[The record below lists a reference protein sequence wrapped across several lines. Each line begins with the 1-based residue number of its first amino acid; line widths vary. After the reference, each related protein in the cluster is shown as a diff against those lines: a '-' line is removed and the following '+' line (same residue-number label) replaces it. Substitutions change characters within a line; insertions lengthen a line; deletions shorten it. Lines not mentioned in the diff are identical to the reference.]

1 MNNNGHLFLRDA
13 APPKCVPE
21 NLTAGLVSMKTL
33 AGLILYCA
41 AVATPNARADDSA
54 AMAVLRAGCADDAK
68 KLCASVQPGGGRI
81 LACLRDHKD
90 SLSDQCKQAA
100 QQAAGMSG
108 SPPAPPNPPS
118 PPATGLNG
126 PAPGSGSDSPTG
138 SIGSAANGV
147 APAPQSSSLVSQVAT
162 PVSAQ
167 SPSKKAAGHTPVAS
181 NAASSSFLT
190 LKKAQI
196 TVTIDQDPTKKPAIE
211 MLIPVAWDLKGK
223 ILPFGFKGGCY
234 SDTYTSAWQAAGPD
248 QGAVFAGA
256 PNYSWQYTDD
266 PQEMRVLT
274 DPNRREHD
282 GENKVCPVSKPLTA
296 EQYFR
301 QNLIAILPTGTTI
314 LSVEPFPAL
323 TEVARQQAG
332 LTPNDTNDK
341 GTRVDAIRA
350 RVEFQ
355 DNGKPFEAWVV
366 TAVIMRTYP
375 VGRGSLYDMRAIDS
389 MSFRAPKGQL
399 DANDKLFQVMMA
411 SVHLT
416 PEWSAFVNRTIAGY
430 YQIQAKK
437 EAAIDQNR
445 ANLQNEIT
453 QTYMQMSANAARASD
468 QGFRAADQGIRGVQ
482 TFRDPSTGNTMEL
495 SSQYGH
501 AWLNGNNEYV
511 MSDDPNFNPNSQLSG
526 NWNQLQAVSP

>member
-1 MNNNGHLFLRDA
+1 
-13 APPKCVPE
+13 
-21 NLTAGLVSMKTL
+21 MKRL
-33 AGLILYCA
+33 AWLILYCA
-41 AVATPNARADDSA
+41 AAAAPNARADDSA
-54 AMAVLRAGCADDAK
+54 VMAVLRAGCTDDAK
-68 KLCASVQPGGGRI
+68 KLCAGVQPGGGRI
-81 LACLRDHKD
+81 LACLKDHKD

-100 QQAAGMSG
+100 QQAAAMSG
-108 SPPAPPNPPS
+108 NPPPPANPSSPPT
-118 PPATGLNG
+118 TGLNA
-126 PAPGSGSDSPTG
+126 PASGSASNIMPGSSGA
-138 SIGSAANGV
+138 AANGG
-147 APAPQSSSLVSQVAT
+147 ATPAPQASVSLTAT
-162 PVSAQ
+162 PAAKASAQ
-167 SPSKKAAGHTPVAS
+167 SSSAKASWHRSAAGNSAS
-181 NAASSSFLT
+181 GSFLT

-211 MLIPVAWDLKGK
+211 MLIPTAWDLKGK
-223 ILPFGFKGGCY
+223 ILSFGFKGGCY
-234 SDTYTSAWQAAGPD
+234 SDTYSSAWQAAGPD
-248 QGAVFAGA
+248 KSTAFAGA

-274 DPNRREHD
+274 DPNRRQHD

-301 QNLIAILPTGTTI
+301 QNLVAILPAGTTI
-314 LSVEPFPAL
+314 LSVDPFPAL

-332 LTPNDTNDK
+332 LAPNDSGDK
-341 GTRVDAIRA
+341 GTRIDAVRA

-355 DNGKPFEAWVV
+355 QDGKPMEAWVV
-366 TAVIMRTYP
+366 TAVVMRTYP
-375 VGRGSLYDMRAIDS
+375 VGRGSLYDMRAVDS

-416 PEWSAFVNRTIAGY
+416 PEWSAFVNKTIAGY

-453 QTYMQMSANAARASD
+453 QTYMQMSANAARVSN
-468 QGFRAADQGIRGVQ
+468 QGFIAADQGIRGVQ

-495 SSQYGH
+495 SSQYDH

-511 MSDDPNFNPNSQLSG
+511 MSDDPNFNPNAQLSG
-526 NWNQLQAVSP
+526 NWNQLQAVSPSP